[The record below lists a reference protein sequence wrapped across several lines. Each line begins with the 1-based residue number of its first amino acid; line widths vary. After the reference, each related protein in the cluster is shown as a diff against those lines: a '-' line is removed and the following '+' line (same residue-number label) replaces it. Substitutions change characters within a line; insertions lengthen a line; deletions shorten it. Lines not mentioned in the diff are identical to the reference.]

1 MTELGGASITMTAP
15 AGAVSMKCEESLG
28 ALMSEENTICTVYAG
43 PQITLLDPEGE
54 TRWMSGMWPPL
65 GESSLI
71 RASDISQAE
80 NPESCWRRDSEGV
93 EDMAV

>member
-1 MTELGGASITMTAP
+1 MTVP

-28 ALMSEENTICTVYAG
+28 ELVSEENTICTVYAG

-65 GESSLI
+65 GEPSLI

-80 NPESCWRRDSEGV
+80 NSESCWMSDS
-93 EDMAV
+93 